1 MWIWRRLVPL
11 LLLLGICF
19 SYIRGSYVFVFAS
32 VFSLSFLP
40 ILGSFLCKK
49 VVCFG
54 LAGGKRRN
62 RVGMGHLGVSGSG
75 GKLRATLLP
84 SGASLLKLA
93 IAGALV
99 CFPDLNPCAE
109 HSVVCVWSVGEA

>member
-1 MWIWRRLVPL
+1 
-11 LLLLGICF
+11 
-19 SYIRGSYVFVFAS
+19 
-32 VFSLSFLP
+32 
-40 ILGSFLCKK
+40 
-49 VVCFG
+49 
-54 LAGGKRRN
+54 
-62 RVGMGHLGVSGSG
+62 MGHLGVSGSG